1 MWLATRIRSRQGGF
15 TLLEILVALAIFSIA
30 AAIAYKGLDAVI
42 ASKQA
47 MEREIRFWRETGQ
60 VFERMEMD
68 FTQIAPRAW
77 QTTPNSYLPPLQGE
91 VTEREG
97 FYVELSRSDDERA
110 PLRVVY
116 QCEAGELSMRQE
128 PINQQRRPSE
138 RPAIRPPAHVLLRQI
153 ERCEL
158 AYLSAE
164 QQWVTVWPGQQARL
178 KPAAIRVR
186 LTLAGRGNFER
197 IFYLP

>member
-1 MWLATRIRSRQGGF
+1 MMPNILLPNRLAMWRATRIRSRQGGF

-110 PLRVVY
+110 
-116 QCEAGELSMRQE
+116 
-128 PINQQRRPSE
+128 
-138 RPAIRPPAHVLLRQI
+138 
-153 ERCEL
+153 
-158 AYLSAE
+158 
-164 QQWVTVWPGQQARL
+164 QARL
-178 KPAAIRVR
+178 GLQKLPRNANPTRQRARCEMTGRPRGTFRQFGLGRAKIRE
-186 LTLAGRGNFER
+186 LAFEGQ
-197 IFYLP
+197 IPGVTKASW